1 MKKTIIYI
9 LLSFII
15 INCTFSQ
22 NDKKQIREGNKFY
35 KNKKFH
41 DSEVAYQKALKKDPK
56 SYKAIFNLGDALYKQ
71 EKYDEAIKQFSNA
84 NAKLKG
90 NDVSKSYHN
99 LGNSYLLQNKFDESI
114 NAYKSALRSNP
125 KDMETKYNLAY
136 AQSMKKKQEQQNKQ
150 DNKNDKQQNK
160 QQQKQKQEQQNK
172 ENNKKDNKQENKQ
185 QQPKEQMS
193 KQDAERMLNALQDNE
208 KNTQDKVKKEQVTA
222 NKKQIEKDW

>member
-1 MKKTIIYI
+1 MKITIIYI
-9 LLSFII
+9 LLSIII

-56 SYKAIFNLGDALYKQ
+56 SFKAIFNLGDALYKQ

-84 NAKLKG
+84 NTQLKEKT
-90 NDVSKSYHN
+90 DISKSYHN
-99 LGNSYLLQNKFDESI
+99 LGNSYLLQNKLDESI
-114 NAYKSALRSNP
+114 NAYKSALRNNP

-150 DNKNDKQQNK
+150 NNKNDKQQNEK
-160 QQQKQKQEQQNK
+160 QQKQEQQNK